1 MDSSYEYTLYT
12 NKDNSFYQETLRA
25 VQGKFGF
32 SISSETTDTFMCIS
46 DYNNLRDMLGLSSVV
61 LDRNTYIIHCTV
73 PNIAP
78 FEKYTE
84 EHTQLLIGDTIC
96 HFGGI
101 YSEDFMQQE
110 SYGNGNGF

>member
-1 MDSSYEYTLYT
+1 
-12 NKDNSFYQETLRA
+12 
-25 VQGKFGF
+25 
-32 SISSETTDTFMCIS
+32 
-46 DYNNLRDMLGLSSVV
+46 MLGLSSVV

-84 EHTQLLIGDTIC
+84 EHTLLIGDTVC

-110 SYGNGNGF
+110 SCGNGNGFLIIVPDKVSEVCTSRKMYLW